1 MLESPFHPDTQNP
14 REYRQRLYARN
25 RLMALLLLAAVALLV
40 QACGRR
46 PPPTP
51 PPTSS
56 GPGSAE
62 GRTSSG
68 SVDRNLPAPELSLR
82 IEPPV
87 IHPGESALLTWES
100 RNADRVVIEPAIG
113 AVETSGRIK
122 FFPDGTTTYTVKA
135 EGPGGGL
142 SRSVTVEVRSGSADT
157 NVDQED
163 IQGLPLT
170 DQFAAMV
177 KPIFF
182 DFDSAT
188 LSDEARLTLDGNI
201 RWLERPENRALRILL
216 EGHCDERGTEE
227 YNLALGD
234 ERAAVVRDYLVA
246 RGMEASRVTVVSLGE
261 ERLFDTRRTE
271 EGYALN
277 RRTQFVL
284 VGEQ

>member
-1 MLESPFHPDTQNP
+1 MLEFPFTPDTEKS
-14 REYRQRLYARN
+14 RKHRLQGRAWS
-25 RLMALLLLAAVALLV
+25 RLVTLLWLAGMVLLL
-40 QACGRR
+40 QACGKR
-46 PPPTP
+46 PPPVPSPTAP
-51 PPTSS
+51 GAAEGGPTS
-56 GPGSAE
+56 GP
-62 GRTSSG
+62 T
-68 SVDRNLPAPELSLR
+68 DRNVPAPELTLR

-87 IHPGESALLTWES
+87 IHPGESALLSWES
-100 RNADRVVIEPAIG
+100 SNADRVVIEPAIG
-113 AVETSGRIK
+113 TVEPSGRIK
-122 FFPDGTTTYTVKA
+122 FFPDATTTYTAKA
-135 EGPGGGL
+135 EGPGGGI
-142 SRSVTVEVRSGSADT
+142 SRSVTVEVRSGAPDI

-163 IQGLPLT
+163 IRGLSLK

-182 DFDSAT
+182 DFDSST

-201 RWLERPENRALRILL
+201 RWLERPANRTLHVLL

-246 RGMEASRVTVVSLGE
+246 HGMEASRVAVVSLGE
-261 ERLFDTRRTE
+261 ERPFDTRHTE

-284 VGEQ
+284 MGEE